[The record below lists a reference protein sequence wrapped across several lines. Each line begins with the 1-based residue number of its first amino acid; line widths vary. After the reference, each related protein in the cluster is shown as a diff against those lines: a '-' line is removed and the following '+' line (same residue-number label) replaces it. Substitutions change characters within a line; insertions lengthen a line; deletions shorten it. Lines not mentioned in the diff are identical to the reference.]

1 MSLRMLYRRLIR
13 PLLFL
18 LPAESA
24 HRLGALAMALL
35 TRVPGAAGRV
45 RARLATHDPALL
57 TQALGREL
65 PSPVGLAA
73 GFDKDAH
80 VFDAA
85 LALGFG
91 FVEVGT
97 VTALAQP
104 GNPKPR
110 LARLPGDRAL
120 LNRFGFN
127 NAGAAAAGR
136 ALARRVAAHGVVGAN
151 IGKSKAAP
159 LRAAADDYRASARAV
174 APHADF
180 LVVNVS
186 SPNTPGLRSLQDPES
201 LRPILDAVVAEA
213 PALPVLLKVAPDL
226 LDEEV
231 DALVDLALELGLAGM
246 IATNTT
252 IDRAV
257 LRDRAAADA
266 AFADGGISGA
276 PLKAR
281 SLAVLRRIRARA
293 GDRLLLVAAGGIET
307 AADAWERVRAGA
319 TLLEVYT
326 AFVYQGPDF
335 PSRLAR
341 ELAALARAQGYARV
355 QDAVGTE
362 LGAAPAGAPGEA
374 DGPGGSSLEGAPPRE
389 AKS

>member
-1 MSLRMLYRRLIR
+1 MLYRRLLR

-18 LPAESA
+18 LPAEAA
-24 HRLGALAMALL
+24 HRLGALPLRLLGALPWL
-35 TRVPGAAGRV
+35 AAALR
-45 RARLATHDPALL
+45 RRLLPADPALR
-57 TQALGREL
+57 TEALGTVL

-80 VFDAA
+80 LFGGA

-104 GNPKPR
+104 GNDPPR

-127 NAGAAAAGR
+127 NAGAAAAAR
-136 ALARRVAAHGVVGAN
+136 ALARRSRAAGCVGAN
-151 IGKSKAAP
+151 VGKSKAAP
-159 LRAAADDYRASARAV
+159 LDAAFADYRASAAAV
-174 APHADF
+174 APVADF

-186 SPNTPGLRSLQDPES
+186 SPNTPGLRSLQDPAQ
-201 LRPILDAVVAEA
+201 LRPILETVLAQAA
-213 PALPVLLKVAPDL
+213 GRPVLLKVAPDL
-226 LDEEV
+226 ADDEL
-231 DALVDLALELGLAGM
+231 DALADLAIELRLAGM

-252 IDRAV
+252 IDRSV
-257 LRDRAAADA
+257 LRTERARADA
-266 AFADGGISGA
+266 AFEGGGISGA

-281 SLAVLRRIRARA
+281 SLAVLRRLRARA
-293 GDRLLLVAAGGIET
+293 GDRLLLVAAGGIED
-307 AADAWERVRAGA
+307 AADAWERIRAGA
-319 TLLEVYT
+319 TLVEVYT
-326 AFVYQGPDF
+326 GFVYGGPGF

-341 ELAALARAQGYARV
+341 ELAALARANGFARV

-362 LGAAPAGAPGEA
+362 
-374 DGPGGSSLEGAPPRE
+374 
-389 AKS
+389 

>member
-1 MSLRMLYRRLIR
+1 MLYRRLIR
-13 PLLFL
+13 PLLFRL
-18 LPAESA
+18 SAEAA
-24 HRLGALAMALL
+24 HGLGAFALALSS
-35 TRVPGAAGRV
+35 RVPGASARV
-45 RARLATHDPALL
+45 RARLVPRDPVLVTRAF
-57 TQALGREL
+57 GRDL

-80 VFDAA
+80 FFDAA

-104 GNPKPR
+104 GNARPR

-136 ALARRVAAHGVVGAN
+136 ALARRRAEAGVVGAN

-159 LRAAADDYRASARAV
+159 LDAAADDYRASARAV
-174 APHADF
+174 AGHADF

-186 SPNTPGLRSLQDPES
+186 SPNTPGLRSLQDPAS
-201 LRPILDAVVAEA
+201 LRPILEAVVAEA
-213 PALPVLLKVAPDL
+213 PGLPVLLKVAPDL
-226 LDEEV
+226 PDEEI
-231 DALVDLALELGLAGM
+231 DALVDLALELRLAGM

-252 IDRAV
+252 VDRAV
-257 LRDRAAADA
+257 LGAASRAAADA
-266 AFADGGISGA
+266 AFEGGGISGA

-281 SLAVLRRIRARA
+281 SLAVLRRIRARS

-307 AADAWERVRAGA
+307 AHDAWERIRAGA

-326 AFVYQGPDF
+326 AFVYEGPGF
-335 PSRLAR
+335 PARLAQ

-362 LGAAPAGAPGEA
+362 PVAAP
-374 DGPGGSSLEGAPPRE
+374 R
-389 AKS
+389 